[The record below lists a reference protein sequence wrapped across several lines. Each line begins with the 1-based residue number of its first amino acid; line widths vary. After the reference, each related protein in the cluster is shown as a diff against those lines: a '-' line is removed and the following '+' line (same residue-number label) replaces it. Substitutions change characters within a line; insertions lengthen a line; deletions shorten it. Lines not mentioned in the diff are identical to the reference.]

1 MNLTTPG
8 NTLSSFNPYKQT
20 KPQLDRIP
28 MTTKSKP
35 SPKFADLAEVL
46 EKEKKFETL
55 VNQYGQDQFY
65 AESQRRR
72 EAAFNGDDIADKAIE
87 DFSAATDG
95 SLEKQYRTTREVFK
109 TRLKNWRSKIW
120 DDFTRAVLAHQLEEL
135 EQKRASLAADLEAVS
150 KKHGVPVVVPDHFE
164 GRINTKRS
172 YLQMTP
178 AAAALEPIRHILA

>member
-1 MNLTTPG
+1 MNLTTPD
-8 NTLSSFNPYKQT
+8 NTLSSFPTNKQT

-28 MTTKSKP
+28 MKTKSTP
-35 SPKFADLAEVL
+35 SPKFADVTEVL

-55 VNQYGQDQFY
+55 VNQFGQDQFY

-95 SLEKQYRTTREVFK
+95 TLEKQYRTTREVFK
-109 TRLKNWRSKIW
+109 TRLKNWRAKIW
-120 DDFTRAVLAHQLEEL
+120 NDFTRTVLLHQLEEL
-135 EQKRASLAADLEAVS
+135 EKKRASLAADLEAVS
-150 KKHGVPVVVPDHFE
+150 KKHGVPVVVPDHLE
-164 GRINTKRS
+164 GRINAKRS

-178 AAAALEPIRHILA
+178 AAAAMEPIRHILA